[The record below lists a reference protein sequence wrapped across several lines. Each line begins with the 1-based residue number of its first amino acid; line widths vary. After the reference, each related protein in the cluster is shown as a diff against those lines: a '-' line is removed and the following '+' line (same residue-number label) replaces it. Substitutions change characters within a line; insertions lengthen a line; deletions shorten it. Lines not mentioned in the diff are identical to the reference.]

1 MGRLQDMELQ
11 TQLLGSPDMSAT
23 KGRAYIDTV
32 QGYLNPRIYIALGL
46 NSGNT
51 GTTNVIE
58 SSTEMYPN
66 PVKNSLNIVSYAA
79 RINSI
84 SIFNLN
90 GQKVLNTTVNANQI
104 RINTSSLA
112 NGVYI
117 VDIKSNNNSIK
128 RKLIIN

>member
-1 MGRLQDMELQ
+1 
-11 TQLLGSPDMSAT
+11 MSAT
-23 KGRAYIDTV
+23 KGRAYIDTI
-32 QGYLNPRIYIALGL
+32 QGYLNPRIYVALGL
-46 NSGNT
+46 TS
-51 GTTNVIE
+51 GTTGIADVIE

-79 RINSI
+79 GINSI

-90 GQKVLNTTVNANQI
+90 GQEVLNTTVNANQI

-117 VDIKSNNNSIK
+117 VDIKSKDTSIP
-128 RKLIIN
+128 